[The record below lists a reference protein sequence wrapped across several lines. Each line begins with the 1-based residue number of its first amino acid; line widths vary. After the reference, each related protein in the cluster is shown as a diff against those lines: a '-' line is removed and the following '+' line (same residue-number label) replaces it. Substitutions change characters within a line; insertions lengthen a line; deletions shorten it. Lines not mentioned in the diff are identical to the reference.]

1 MTSIVHPTGK
11 FDNSPRDY
19 QYIKVV
25 PLASAMGAKIEGV
38 DLSNASEEVMNE
50 VEDALYRHKLIYFR
64 DQDISFTDHEN
75 LALHFGEFGTDAYT
89 KGVEGHE
96 NIQPVIKEKDTKTKM
111 VFGSGWHTDSVFL
124 EVPPSIAINYG
135 KDMPPYGGDTMF
147 ANSVLAYNNLSDA
160 MKEMIAP
167 LKVWMSAKNVV
178 AAMTAEK
185 QSQDSG
191 SINKLGN
198 IDLDI
203 KTQAM
208 VDGCYHPMV
217 RTHPVTG
224 EKSLF
229 VDKTYAC
236 GIEGMTEEEA
246 MPLINFLSSFAT
258 QESFTCRLR
267 WQSKTVI
274 MWDNRICLHQAFND
288 YEGFRREMYRVTVM
302 GERPA

>member
-1 MTSIVHPTGK
+1 MASIVHPTGL

-19 QYIKVV
+19 QHITAI
-25 PLASAMGAKIEGV
+25 PLAAAMGAEIQGV
-38 DLSNASEEVMNE
+38 DLANVSDATFDEI
-50 VEDALYRHKLIYFR
+50 EDALYRHKMIFFR
-64 DQDISFTDHEN
+64 DQELSFTDHEN

-96 NIQPVIKEKDTKTKM
+96 NIQPVIKEADTKTKM

-124 EVPPSIAINYG
+124 ERPPSIAINYG

-147 ANSVLAYNNLSDA
+147 ANGVLAYNSLSDK
-160 MKEMIAP
+160 MKEVIAP
-167 LKVWMSAKNVV
+167 LKVWMSAKRVV
-178 AAMTAEK
+178 SAMSAEK
-185 QSQDSG
+185 QAAAGDG
-191 SINKLGN
+191 ITKLGN
-198 IDLDI
+198 IDLDV
-203 KTQAM
+203 KTKSM
-208 VDGCYHPMV
+208 IEGSYHPMV

-246 MPLINFLSSFAT
+246 MPIINFLGNFAT

-288 YEGFRREMYRVTVM
+288 YEGFRREMYRVTVQ